1 VCFSL
6 EFGLCVDSLF
16 LLEYMKN
23 ILYFTF
29 LCDGLLIFLVSVW
42 LARKFKIKA
51 EVEEKEEKKK
61 KQGKKCFF
69 FSVFRLQFMVIRS
82 SHCVLNGFFLNSS
95 FPSLFLLH

>member
-29 LCDGLLIFLVSVW
+29 LCDDLLIFLVSVW

-61 KQGKKCFF
+61 KKKKQKFSLIVYIKFIRVEFVVLFF
-69 FSVFRLQFMVIRS
+69 F
-82 SHCVLNGFFLNSS
+82 FF
-95 FPSLFLLH
+95 